1 MTPFHMR
8 MKMGEFIDKVKGET
22 NEAIG
27 NLKQKSTNPD
37 TVVEGKAQENK
48 GELQEKTG
56 TVKGALGDDI

>member
-1 MTPFHMR
+1 
-8 MKMGEFIDKVKGET
+8 MGEFTEKVKGET

-27 NLKQKSTNPD
+27 NLKQESSNPD
-37 TVVEGKAQENK
+37 TVAAGKAQENK